1 MNEYIAVDWGST
13 QLRAWRMRDGECID
27 KLKLPCGVT
36 RLNGQRAEAVFQQ
49 QLAPW
54 RGDPALPV
62 VMAGMIGSDAG
73 WQPVPY
79 LACPL
84 ALEALNGQLY
94 EVAEKVWI
102 VPGLKVAQA
111 ADYDVMRGEETQLLG
126 AWQLMPAECYVMP
139 GTHCKWVQVQN
150 GVVRQFATAMTGEL
164 HYLLMTQSLI
174 GKGLPAQQPDDAA
187 FERGLEKGLAQPS
200 LISELFVARAARVL
214 GGLAASSV
222 SDYLSGLLIGAEVAT
237 LGQRFRTSA
246 VTLVGEPALNA
257 RYGRAMKARVM
268 MVNSCSGDEALLA
281 GMARIMHGQD

>member
-111 ADYDVMRGEETQLLG
+111 TDYDVMRGEETQLLG
-126 AWQLMPAECYVMP
+126 ALATDARGVLRDARHPLQMGAGAKRRGAPVRHGDDRRTASPA
-139 GTHCKWVQVQN
+139 
-150 GVVRQFATAMTGEL
+150 A
-164 HYLLMTQSLI
+164 
-174 GKGLPAQQPDDAA
+174 
-187 FERGLEKGLAQPS
+187 
-200 LISELFVARAARVL
+200 
-214 GGLAASSV
+214 
-222 SDYLSGLLIGAEVAT
+222 
-237 LGQRFRTSA
+237 
-246 VTLVGEPALNA
+246 
-257 RYGRAMKARVM
+257 
-268 MVNSCSGDEALLA
+268 
-281 GMARIMHGQD
+281 

>member
-94 EVAEKVWI
+94 EVAEKSV
-102 VPGLKVAQA
+102 
-111 ADYDVMRGEETQLLG
+111 D
-126 AWQLMPAECYVMP
+126 
-139 GTHCKWVQVQN
+139 
-150 GVVRQFATAMTGEL
+150 
-164 HYLLMTQSLI
+164 
-174 GKGLPAQQPDDAA
+174 
-187 FERGLEKGLAQPS
+187 
-200 LISELFVARAARVL
+200 RA
-214 GGLAASSV
+214 
-222 SDYLSGLLIGAEVAT
+222 GAESGAGCR
-237 LGQRFRTSA
+237 LRR
-246 VTLVGEPALNA
+246 NA
-257 RYGRAMKARVM
+257 R
-268 MVNSCSGDEALLA
+268 
-281 GMARIMHGQD
+281 

>member
-54 RGDPALPV
+54 RGAPALPV

-139 GTHCKWVQVQN
+139 GTHCKWVQVVGG
-150 GVVRQFATAMTGEL
+150 GVRHFATAMTGEL
-164 HYLLMTQSLI
+164 HHLLMTQSLI

-237 LGQRFRTSA
+237 LGQRFCTSA

-257 RYGRAMKARVM
+257 RYGRAMKARGM
-268 MVNSCSGDEALLA
+268 TVNSCSGDEALLA
-281 GMARIMHGQD
+281 GMARIMHEQD

>member
-49 QLAPW
+49 QMAPW

-139 GTHCKWVQVQN
+139 GTHCKWVQVVGG
-150 GVVRQFATAMTGEL
+150 GVRHFATAMTGEL
-164 HYLLMTQSLI
+164 HHLLMTQSLI

-237 LGQRFRTSA
+237 LGQRFCTSA

-257 RYGRAMKARVM
+257 RYGRAMKARGM

-281 GMARIMHGQD
+281 GMARIMHEQD

>member
-13 QLRAWRMRDGECID
+13 QLRAWRMCDGECID

-49 QLAPW
+49 QMAPW

-111 ADYDVMRGEETQLLG
+111 AD
-126 AWQLMPAECYVMP
+126 
-139 GTHCKWVQVQN
+139 
-150 GVVRQFATAMTGEL
+150 
-164 HYLLMTQSLI
+164 
-174 GKGLPAQQPDDAA
+174 
-187 FERGLEKGLAQPS
+187 
-200 LISELFVARAARVL
+200 
-214 GGLAASSV
+214 
-222 SDYLSGLLIGAEVAT
+222 
-237 LGQRFRTSA
+237 
-246 VTLVGEPALNA
+246 
-257 RYGRAMKARVM
+257 
-268 MVNSCSGDEALLA
+268 
-281 GMARIMHGQD
+281 

>member
-102 VPGLKVAQA
+102 VPGLKVAHHA
-111 ADYDVMRGEETQLLG
+111 VLHLHPFAVGAGHHVTLRRHQL
-126 AWQLMPAECYVMP
+126 P
-139 GTHCKWVQVQN
+139 G
-150 GVVRQFATAMTGEL
+150 
-164 HYLLMTQSLI
+164 
-174 GKGLPAQQPDDAA
+174 AQQLRFFTAHYVVICSLRH
-187 FERGLEKGLAQPS
+187 FQPRHDPHFFRH
-200 LISELFVARAARVL
+200 LI
-214 GGLAASSV
+214 
-222 SDYLSGLLIGAEVAT
+222 
-237 LGQRFRTSA
+237 
-246 VTLVGEPALNA
+246 
-257 RYGRAMKARVM
+257 
-268 MVNSCSGDEALLA
+268 
-281 GMARIMHGQD
+281 

>member
-54 RGDPALPV
+54 RGDPALPL

-139 GTHCKWVQVQN
+139 GTHCKWVQVV
-150 GVVRQFATAMTGEL
+150 GGGVRQFAMAMTGEL
-164 HYLLMTQSLI
+164 HHLLMTQSLI

-237 LGQRFRTSA
+237 LGQRFCTSA

-257 RYGRAMKARVM
+257 RYGRAMKARGM

-281 GMARIMHGQD
+281 GMARIMHEQD

>member
-1 MNEYIAVDWGST
+1 MTARYIAIDWGST
-13 QLRAWRMRDGECID
+13 NLRAWLYQGEEC
-27 KLKLPCGVT
+27 LESRQSEAGVT
-36 RLNGQRAEAVFQQ
+36 RLNGRSPAAVLAEITQHWRDGATPVVLAGMVGSNVGWKIAPYLPLPAAFSDIGQ
-49 QLAPW
+49 QLTAV
-54 RGDPALPV
+54 GDN
-62 VMAGMIGSDAG
+62 I
-73 WQPVPY
+73 
-79 LACPL
+79 
-84 ALEALNGQLY
+84 
-94 EVAEKVWI
+94 WI
-102 VPGLKVAQA
+102 IPGLCVSR
-111 ADYDVMRGEETQLLG
+111 DDNHNVMRGEETQLLG

-257 RYGRAMKARVM
+257 RYGRAMKARGM

>member
-36 RLNGQRAEAVFQQ
+36 RLNGQRAETVFQQ

-126 AWQLMPAECYVMP
+126 AR
-139 GTHCKWVQVQN
+139 N
-150 GVVRQFATAMTGEL
+150 
-164 HYLLMTQSLI
+164 
-174 GKGLPAQQPDDAA
+174 
-187 FERGLEKGLAQPS
+187 
-200 LISELFVARAARVL
+200 
-214 GGLAASSV
+214 
-222 SDYLSGLLIGAEVAT
+222 
-237 LGQRFRTSA
+237 
-246 VTLVGEPALNA
+246 
-257 RYGRAMKARVM
+257 
-268 MVNSCSGDEALLA
+268 
-281 GMARIMHGQD
+281 